1 MSQYSQHVVLN
12 YIDTPLKILF
22 FTVPEMMGVIGPAI
36 IGLAIDH
43 FGLGFLGS
51 LSFIFVYRSY
61 KRHFGRGQFAA
72 VKYWFLPLDA
82 RLRTLP
88 PSYIREYLG

>member
-12 YIDTPLKILF
+12 YIDTPMKILF
-22 FTVPEMMGVIGPAI
+22 FTVPEILGCLGPLML
-36 IGLAIDH
+36 GLAIKQ
-43 FGLGFLGS
+43 FTVGCFGS